1 MLASHANG
9 IQAYNAKHML
19 CAVLA
24 GFPPSIVDLQP
35 SDKIS
40 LKIQNQETIR
50 VEIEGANTQDTAKA
64 QLKANTTPKV
74 KPKPKSQG
82 KRKMAASSS
91 GNKIHTLFGSN
102 DAKAKKPKKT
112 NASSSSSGG
121 SAMKL
126 GGAGT
131 RSGAGSSSRKRV
143 KTVQLTSKDDA
154 QNKLVAALSS
164 SGARDTASQFLR
176 AATKG
181 AVLAQWEIAKANA
194 RFSAALAGDFT
205 IKVLR

>member
-1 MLASHANG
+1 
-9 IQAYNAKHML
+9 
-19 CAVLA
+19 VLA

-50 VEIEGANTQDTAKA
+50 VEIEGANTQAKAKA
-64 QLKANTTPKV
+64 QSKANTTPKV

-102 DAKAKKPKKT
+102 DSKAKKPKKT

-121 SAMKL
+121 SVMTL
-126 GGAGT
+126 GGGGT
-131 RSGAGSSSRKRV
+131 RSGAGSPSRKRV
-143 KTVQLTSKDDA
+143 KAVQLTSKDDA

-194 RFSAALAGDFT
+194 RFSAALAGDFA
-205 IKVLR
+205 IEVLR